1 MSSDDTDRIDDK
13 ELDAFLRGDDA
24 LSRQLGAL
32 AQAQPPAALDDAI
45 LARAQQAV
53 RPAAANDP
61 APGWQPSSRRWR
73 VPAGLAAMLL
83 AGVLTHRTWEETDQM
98 AQVDAPAVATA
109 ASAPPPPVEPQGDTA
124 AVQPPAA
131 DATPPSPPAPQ
142 VKQKP
147 KAAAVERKHEQLAAP
162 PAPVAVPAPAP
173 AAPPAPAPAPVAQ
186 AASPA
191 PAAPAPAAALSEST
205 ISHATNVKPRHFDQH
220 QNAVSVT
227 GARRA
232 MAAPAPAV
240 GTGATPEDWLGLIEE
255 MLDAGLVRDTLT
267 EWDAFRAAHPEYA
280 VDPALEQRI
289 NALRKR

>member
-32 AQAQPPAALDDAI
+32 AQVQPPAALDDAI

-53 RPAAANDP
+53 RPAAANDA
-61 APGWQPSSRRWR
+61 APGWQPTSRRWR

-83 AGVLTHRTWEETDQM
+83 AGVLTHRTWEETNQM
-98 AQVDAPAVATA
+98 AQVDAPAVAPV
-109 ASAPPPPVEPQGDTA
+109 ASMPA
-124 AVQPPAA
+124 PPAA

-142 VKQKP
+142 VEQKP
-147 KAAAVERKHEQLAAP
+147 KAATVERKQEQLAAP
-162 PAPVAVPAPAP
+162 PVPVAVPAPA
-173 AAPPAPAPAPVAQ
+173 APP
-186 AASPA
+186 
-191 PAAPAPAAALSEST
+191 APAPAAALSEST
-205 ISHATNVKPRHFDQH
+205 ISHATNVKPRHVDQH

-232 MAAPAPAV
+232 MPAPAPAV
-240 GTGATPEDWLGLIEE
+240 GAGATPEDWLGLIEE
-255 MLDAGLVRDTLT
+255 MLNAGLVRDTLT

-280 VDPALEQRI
+280 VDPALEQRV